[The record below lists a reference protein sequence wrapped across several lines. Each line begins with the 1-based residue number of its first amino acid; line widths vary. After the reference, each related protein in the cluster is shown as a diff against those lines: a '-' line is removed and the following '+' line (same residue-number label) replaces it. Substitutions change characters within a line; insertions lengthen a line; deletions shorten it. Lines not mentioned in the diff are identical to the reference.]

1 MFPCLSACGRWT
13 SSRYTTWVVSCQAAF
28 APLPFF
34 LHCCTLGRNAL
45 QGEQKGLVKHPA
57 RRETHK
63 LPISHFEWRIF
74 GTPQG
79 CSLSPL
85 LFCYLG
91 LLFVTNQASYTS
103 LSANKPKVNSEVCLK
118 AISCRGLVKNNIKL
132 LLLVLVLNFLVL
144 KKKTLN
150 FWLGKFWL
158 NKLFSGS
165 FTTWSKDRTHNCVNA
180 QAESRIRLY

>member
-1 MFPCLSACGRWT
+1 MPRQAKALRFNNNVP
-13 SSRYTTWVVSCQAAF
+13 VFVSMWQVNIVKVYNLGGVMPSGICPPPF
-28 APLPFF
+28 FF

-144 KKKTLN
+144 KKK
-150 FWLGKFWL
+150 
-158 NKLFSGS
+158 
-165 FTTWSKDRTHNCVNA
+165 H
-180 QAESRIRLY
+180 